1 VLADGYT
8 YEPNGLI
15 YKDFELGSG
24 DAPSDG
30 QQVVFNYSAYNEA
43 GGTIDSSY
51 RQVSSSAACA
61 HAASADDVANVA
73 IGAPCGDAPRHR
85 RHDPGL

>member
-1 VLADGYT
+1 VTVLADGYT

-30 QQVVFNYSAYNEA
+30 QQVIFNYSAYNEA

-51 RQVSSSAACA
+51 RQVSSPALSAC
-61 HAASADDVANVA
+61 HVHS
-73 IGAPCGDAPRHR
+73 C
-85 RHDPGL
+85 